1 MNFQST
7 VIPNTEDHIDVT
19 AIFSEVKK
27 TVISKDFKG
36 GKVNNIFGNTEL
48 DFTNADLTGVAILD
62 ISQTFGETTITV
74 PGDWRIETNVSH
86 LFAKTDDF
94 RNNVYQTKNSD
105 KVLVIN
111 GGSFFANIEI
121 HSIQ

>member
-19 AIFSEVKK
+19 AVFSEVKK
-27 TVISKDFKG
+27 TIISKDFKG
-36 GKVNNIFGNTEL
+36 GKVNNVFGNTEL

-74 PGDWRIETNVSH
+74 PGDWRIETNMSH